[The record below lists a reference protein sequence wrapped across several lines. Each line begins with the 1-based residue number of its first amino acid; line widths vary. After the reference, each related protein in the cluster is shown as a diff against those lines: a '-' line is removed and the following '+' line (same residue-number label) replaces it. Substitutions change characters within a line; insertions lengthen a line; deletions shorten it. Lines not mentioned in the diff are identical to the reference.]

1 MQTDPVI
8 SYRNLDPSPAIEAL
22 VAKRIAVLERIS
34 DRIIGCEVTL
44 EAPQKRRLHGRAFR
58 VRLNLHVPGPDVSVA
73 REVVQGSAQ
82 EDLTLAVNRTFSAA
96 EKQLKR
102 HKKVMGAIEVKHHP
116 PVLHGEISTLEPEL
130 GYGYLRADDGRE
142 VYFQR
147 DALTSDVWDRL
158 AKGSRLRFREMQGD
172 KGAYAT
178 AVTVVK

>member
-73 REVVQGSAQ
+73 REVAQGSAQ
-82 EDLTLAVNRTFSAA
+82 DDLTLAVNRTFSAA
-96 EKQLKR
+96 EKQL
-102 HKKVMGAIEVKHHP
+102 
-116 PVLHGEISTLEPEL
+116 
-130 GYGYLRADDGRE
+130 
-142 VYFQR
+142 
-147 DALTSDVWDRL
+147 
-158 AKGSRLRFREMQGD
+158 
-172 KGAYAT
+172 
-178 AVTVVK
+178 